1 VKLILRLI
9 AYLYDFLLFQLIFQT
24 VKLITRKKE
33 PVSTEFLKL
42 KERTMSKL
50 IHLKKEEQQIMPLF
64 NGAFIEN
71 KPIPFPNRS
80 GSKAYSNLFYWA
92 HLEANQTAEFP
103 LHPHEGFEI
112 MTFILKGSLEHS
124 DSLSDKYTTLNAGGV
139 QVIQAGSGVQH
150 AERITK
156 GTHVF
161 QIWFDPDF
169 SKTISKD
176 AQYRDYQANEFKSKK
191 VEGIAKTSYVG
202 GDGPI
207 VYETPELEIEKLI
220 FDNGEY
226 TKSLDK
232 NYIYSFYL
240 LEGNIK
246 INDEVVSKDSFMV
259 LENLNTV
266 DYLVE
271 VKAELF
277 IVKTPE
283 KVDYERFIDR
293 Y

>member
-1 VKLILRLI
+1 
-9 AYLYDFLLFQLIFQT
+9 
-24 VKLITRKKE
+24 
-33 PVSTEFLKL
+33 
-42 KERTMSKL
+42 MSKL
-50 IHLKKEEQQIMPLF
+50 IHLKKEQQQIMPLF

-71 KPIPFPNRS
+71 KPIPFPDRS

-112 MTFILKGSLEHS
+112 MAFILKGSLEHS

-169 SKTISKD
+169 SKTINNK
-176 AQYRDYQANEFKSKK
+176 ARYRDYQAEEFKSEKN
-191 VEGIAKTSYVG
+191 EGIERTPYVG
-202 GDGPI
+202 EQGPI
-207 VYETPELEIEKLI
+207 SYETPGLEIEKFN
-220 FDNGEY
+220 FDKGVYAKN
-226 TKSLDK
+226 LDRDST
-232 NYIYSFYL
+232 YSFYL
-240 LEGNIK
+240 LNGKMK
-246 INDEVVSKDSFMV
+246 INGETILKDSFVV
-259 LENLNTV
+259 LNNIDTITYEIE
-266 DYLVE
+266 D
-271 VKAELF
+271 KAELF
-277 IVKTPE
+277 IIKTPTNIE
-283 KVDYERFIDR
+283 YTRFLDR